1 MGIWIKALILGII
14 EGLTEFLPV
23 SSTGHLIIVSDM
35 LKFNPEFDNVFNIVI
50 QMGAILSVVIY
61 FWKDIFPRDFS
72 KKELS
77 SFTDLWLKVVIA
89 SIPAVLIALK
99 FEDEIDKYLFNPVTV
114 AVALIVGGLWILY
127 SEISEEPDAASE
139 SKSQVQ
145 VHADSQLSS
154 RMQSDSQLRS
164 RTQSDSDLQTGSKKK
179 VKRRNKTMRK
189 ISNLSYFKAFQIGL
203 FQCLAL
209 IPGASRSAM
218 TIIGGLSVGATR
230 ELSAKFSFFMAIPI
244 LMGAGLLKLIK
255 SKGMFSMHEYM
266 VLGFGSLVSF
276 VVAYLVIALFM
287 NYIKKHK
294 FTVFAYYRI
303 ALGIL
308 VLGLHFF
315 VK

>member
-145 VHADSQLSS
+145 VHADSQL
-154 RMQSDSQLRS
+154 RLRV
-164 RTQSDSDLQTGSKKK
+164 QSDSDLQAGSKKK

-266 VLGFGSLVSF
+266 VLSFGSLVSF